1 MKQFHTLAA
10 VLVVL
15 LVFGQAD
22 AARKRTRLPTL
33 DWGLRVGVNTIYND
47 NVLRLSGPDQNAF
60 RRYDP
65 RFRTPLETVDDGET
79 EFSINPSVQWRA
91 PYTTMIV
98 ANYRFKDVRRLKDD
112 FTSYQTH
119 GLTASLRPR
128 VRGYKWQ
135 AQIAA
140 FTIPSFYLRVYR
152 DRDYGSYED
161 ARFQNWEYSGEFS
174 LRPVESVW
182 LSLQGGWGSYYYNE
196 KFTEYDTEYTE
207 GGLEARYATP
217 WRPTITARYTRR
229 VSTNIGKDQA
239 FSSVP
244 SFDSEQV
251 LEDNEYGDGDN
262 NEDEFRLA
270 LRSPLTFIKGI
281 VLDGSLS
288 SKLRRR
294 VYTTDRSLAADPFH
308 RGRLDN
314 RWDITPSLSWDAL
327 PQLAV
332 DAYFT
337 YEQRTSESDVPGVS
351 RVKDF
356 VRREFG
362 LGFAYKIN

>member
-1 MKQFHTLAA
+1 MKPTSALFVLLA
-10 VLVVL
+10 VL

-22 AARKRTRLPTL
+22 AARKRTQLPAL

-60 RRYDP
+60 RAYNP
-65 RFRTPLETVDDGET
+65 SFRTPLETVDDGET
-79 EFSINPSVQWRA
+79 ELTINPSVQWRA
-91 PYTTMIV
+91 PHTTMVV
-98 ANYRFKDVRRLKDD
+98 ANYRFKDVRRIKDD
-112 FTSYQTH
+112 FTNYQTH
-119 GLTASLRPR
+119 GLSASLRPR

-135 AQIAA
+135 AQVSA

-152 DRDYGSYED
+152 DRDYGTYDD

-174 LRPVESVW
+174 YRPVESLW
-182 LSLQGGWGSYYYNE
+182 LSLMGGWGSYYYNE
-196 KFTEYDTEYTE
+196 KFTEYDTEYNE
-207 GGLEARYATP
+207 GGIEAKYATP
-217 WRPTITARYTRR
+217 WRPTVSARYVRR

-239 FSSVP
+239 VNFVP
-244 SFDSEQV
+244 SYDSDQV

-262 NEDEFRLA
+262 NEDEFRFA
-270 LRSPLTFIKGI
+270 IRSPLTFIKGV

-294 VYTTDRSLAADPFH
+294 VYTTDRSITADPFH

-314 RWDITPSLSWDAL
+314 RWEITPSLSWDAL
-327 PQLAV
+327 SSLGV
-332 DAYFT
+332 TGYFT
-337 YEQRTSESDVPGVS
+337 YEQRTSESDVTGVS

-362 LGFAYKIN
+362 FGFTYRIN